1 MATVLV
7 VPNGLRTVTLLP
19 LSTYIRPP
27 YTPVKEGHISRQ
39 AVPENRRTFIVK
51 LSPKGRRFF
60 QKMAALHEQ
69 WVISLLGELSMED
82 VNQIMGLLGKVK
94 TTVG

>member
-1 MATVLV
+1 
-7 VPNGLRTVTLLP
+7 
-19 LSTYIRPP
+19 
-27 YTPVKEGHISRQ
+27 
-39 AVPENRRTFIVK
+39 
-51 LSPKGRRFF
+51 
-60 QKMAALHEQ
+60 MAALHEQ